1 MRDRTKTDD
10 IRYFPFS
17 NNTFN
22 LSTYSFRLGSKV
34 VPTKSPE
41 NYVEMYAEVIKAISS
56 LSDINH
62 APSIE
67 LNHIV
72 VDYIEVLMQQMMQLN
87 YQFKLQQERMIL
99 EV

>member
-41 NYVEMYAEVIKAISS
+41 NYV
-56 LSDINH
+56 DI
-62 APSIE
+62 
-67 LNHIV
+67 
-72 VDYIEVLMQQMMQLN
+72 
-87 YQFKLQQERMIL
+87 
-99 EV
+99 